1 MSSGCQGTLLWWW
14 TIWYWLAFKQAF
26 RRALGVKGEGWVVF
40 PNVRELGR
48 RLDIC
53 LGYFNIPFLNKKHQI
68 EAWVDKIQ

>member
-14 TIWYWLAFKQAF
+14 AIWYWLAFKQAF

-48 RLDIC
+48 RLDIRAI
-53 LGYFNIPFLNKKHQI
+53 YTRKNKTRLT
-68 EAWVDKIQ
+68 